1 MMKRS
6 LPIFACVGAMALA
19 GCTSGTTYGTGV
31 SHEEQT
37 LGGLYNMLSIKS
49 ADAEDIDYSAR
60 PDLVMPANKEA
71 LPVPGDNSAEQ
82 VAGDQNWPE
91 TPEQRIAAV
100 RSEAPEVDDRSGLL
114 PTEYLT
120 SEKKG
125 IRNSSGLY
133 AAARATRADEELPI
147 VDPNEQRQSEE
158 IRRRR
163 EQLAYSTGVKRKFLT
178 EPPSEYRKPADTAQ
192 AGDLGVTSEQLLELE
207 KKAKEEERNRERGV
221 LNAIE

>member
-6 LPIFACVGAMALA
+6 LPIVLSVGVMVLA
-19 GCTSGTTYGTGV
+19 GCNSGTTYGTGV

-37 LGGLYNMLSIKS
+37 IGGIYNMLSIKP
-49 ADAEDIDYSAR
+49 ADQEKIDYSAR
-60 PDLVMPANKEA
+60 PDLVMPANKQV
-71 LPVPGDNSAEQ
+71 LPVPGDNSSEQ
-82 VAGDQNWPE
+82 VAGDQSWPE

-100 RSEAPEVDDRSGLL
+100 RSAAPEADIRDGNL

-120 SEKKG
+120 SEKQG
-125 IRNSSGLY
+125 IQNSSGLY
-133 AAARATRADEELPI
+133 AAAPGTRASEELPI
-147 VDPNEQRQSEE
+147 VDPNERRTRSEVK
-158 IRRRR
+158 RRR

-178 EPPSEYRKPADTAQ
+178 EPPTEYRTPSDTAQ
-192 AGDLGVTSEQLLELE
+192 AGDLGVTSDQLKELE